1 LLGWSGNWLISWS
14 GDQLI
19 GWLVDRER
27 YNFMGNEE
35 KNYPDQRARQRVEK
49 EIFQC
54 ISLAY
59 WQHQLDNGAND
70 IFASLNDT

>member
-1 LLGWSGNWLISWS
+1 
-14 GDQLI
+14 
-19 GWLVDRER
+19 
-27 YNFMGNEE
+27 MGNEE